1 VLGVVWF
8 VQRRLTRGATGD
20 RAKTRPRDVVR
31 VVAKRGIGAKSQ
43 VVVVEV
49 DGTRYLLGVGEGS
62 VSVLDSRPA
71 QDEGAQRRALA
82 PLTTLPVAA
91 RTTLPATPAR
101 VLPTEAPAPLRRARR
116 EAERPARPTF
126 AAALSREASQA
137 LRRALGA

>member
-1 VLGVVWF
+1 MLGVVWF
-8 VQRRLTRGATGD
+8 VQRRVTRGAAGD

-71 QDEGAQRRALA
+71 QDEGAERRALA

-91 RTTLPATPAR
+91 RATLSATPAR
-101 VLPTEAPAPLRRARR
+101 DLTEAPAPLRRARR
-116 EAERPARPTF
+116 EAQRPARPTF